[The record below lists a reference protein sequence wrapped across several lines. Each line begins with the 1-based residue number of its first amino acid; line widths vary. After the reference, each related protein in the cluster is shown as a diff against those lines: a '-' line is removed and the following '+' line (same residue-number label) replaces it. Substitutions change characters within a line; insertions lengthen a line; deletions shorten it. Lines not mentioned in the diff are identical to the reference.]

1 MAVGCDCARRF
12 IPAICFPI
20 FDGLPNFLVMR
31 DPLEVG
37 SFSRRANIEPVSV
50 PLQHGFRFLQ
60 HPLPAAPSVGL
71 ATALP
76 VRENIGLTTFRMSTS
91 VG

>member
-1 MAVGCDCARRF
+1 
-12 IPAICFPI
+12 
-20 FDGLPNFLVMR
+20 MR
-31 DPLEVG
+31 DLLEVG
-37 SFSRRANIEPVSV
+37 SLSRRANLEPLST
-50 PLQHGFRFLQ
+50 PLQPGFRFLQ
-60 HPLPAAPSVGL
+60 HPLPAVPSVGL